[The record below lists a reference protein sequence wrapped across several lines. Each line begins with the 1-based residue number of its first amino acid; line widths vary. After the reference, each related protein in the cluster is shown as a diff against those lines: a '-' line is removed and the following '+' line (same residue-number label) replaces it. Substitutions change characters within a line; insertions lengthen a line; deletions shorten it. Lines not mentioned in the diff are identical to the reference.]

1 MHNSVTTRLAIGLG
15 VFGLL
20 TSFVACSGSVK
31 VEGDGC
37 NYAGKAYALGASF
50 SASDGCNRCSC
61 SKEGVSCTEKACVSD
76 GGAACTVDG
85 KQYAAGQAT
94 PNVGCNTCVCT
105 SSGEVQCTRSACL
118 EDAST
123 ECAPLVSAMKAE
135 LARVQH
141 CDSAAECGQP
151 IPGSSCGGTRDWIA
165 RKDANLAEYLSLRD
179 RVSDSGC
186 QTEGGSTCDI
196 PAADGFACTNHVC
209 GWNHV
214 DVEPEP
220 ACKQYDAGELC
231 VRGTPSGDGEL
242 LAVGDSLQVT
252 VRSSGCFSSSCT
264 KTVQASCA
272 IGSGAGFEVKANFC
286 IADTSVPGGGCT
298 ADCGNVHA
306 DCSFGQPLSAGEHQ
320 VKLGTLAVG
329 FQVPSKLP
337 LGGLCAGS
345 PL

>member
-1 MHNSVTTRLAIGLG
+1 MRKSVSTSAALG
-15 VFGLL
+15 VGLFGLL
-20 TSFVACSGSVK
+20 VSFAACSGSVK
-31 VEGDGC
+31 VEGDGA
-37 NYAGKAYALGASF
+37 AGSAPCGAK
-50 SASDGCNRCSC
+50 GC
-61 SKEGVSCTEKACVSD
+61 VVD
-76 GGAACTVDG
+76 GGPVCTVDG
-85 KQYAAGQAT
+85 KQYAAGEPT
-94 PNVGCNTCVCT
+94 PSVGCNTCVCT
-105 SSGEVQCTRSACL
+105 SSGEVQCTRSACIDAGAG
-118 EDAST
+118 DASV
-123 ECAPLVSAMKAE
+123 ECSSLVSEMKAE
-135 LARVQH
+135 LARVQR
-141 CDSAAECGQP
+141 CDSPAECGQP

-179 RVSDSGC
+179 RASANDC
-186 QTEGGSTCDI
+186 LTEGGSTCDL
-196 PAADGFACTNHVC
+196 PATDGFVCTDHVC
-209 GWNHV
+209 GWNYV

-252 VRSSGCFSSSCT
+252 VRSSGCFSSSCS

-286 IADTSVPGGGCT
+286 IADTSASGGGCT
-298 ADCGNVHA
+298 ADCGSAHA
-306 DCSFGQPLSAGEHQ
+306 DCSFGQPLAAGEHQ

-345 PL
+345 PW